1 MITLS
6 AVVHGFDPRAGQ
18 TKDYKL
24 VFAATQS
31 MKYVG
36 WKAKTHW
43 VCLNESTFLFVWAWS
58 A

>member
-1 MITLS
+1 MGNMITLS

-18 TKDYKL
+18 SKDYKL

-36 WKAKTHW
+36 
-43 VCLNESTFLFVWAWS
+43 
-58 A
+58 